1 MKPYKIITAN
11 KNTVVVDYFNKTITY
26 DVVLENDKF
35 VDLTTTEDDSDVS
48 LSIISMVCR
57 EVETMI

>member
-26 DVVLENDKF
+26 DVVLEDNKF
-35 VDLTTTEDDSDVS
+35 VDLTTVEDDSSIS

>member
-35 VDLTTTEDDSDVS
+35 VDLTTTEDDSSIS